1 MKHAW
6 KVCAIVFVCLCLAGT
21 GAWAADPAQV
31 AIGKG
36 MAVVTALDGEASLVG
51 RNMHTVRK
59 LAVGQSLSAGA
70 MIKVGDRSRLEIKL
84 PDGSFLRFDAASV
97 FELKELSVDSKNRTR
112 NISVDMVMG
121 KIWATVSRLF
131 SGKSRFDVSIKTTT
145 AGVRGTVFRVNV
157 NSDESALIKVYDG
170 AVEVKGHAVATSH
183 DRNGPLV
190 PGRVSQPHPVA
201 GPTPVQGPHPVSME
215 EWVYT
220 LKAMQQIMI
229 RPDGTATK
237 PFSFS
242 FLEDLNNWV
251 EWNRA
256 RDKALGRSI
265 PDVGTPQG
273 DGGVPAPGQPEKG
286 GQSTV
291 L

>member
-1 MKHAW
+1 
-6 KVCAIVFVCLCLAGT
+6 
-21 GAWAADPAQV
+21 
-31 AIGKG
+31 